1 MEKSGSEP
9 ANNLS
14 ISTSLK
20 RLRRHYK
27 RRSKNLAGYT
37 FGTTSNIPGAHLSLS
52 RSSIPAWRQIK
63 TDELSPKRSTNF
75 KYPHRKG
82 EVNTVCNTIEAA
94 VKTNI
99 SKNKNVSQSYIYEEA
114 CTAFNVPSIDGRKSA
129 CPSEGRRYA
138 AVIGELS
145 KTISKAQAHDTKE
158 DEDSMYALS
167 AEEVYTDDSSY
178 DSSPIT
184 YENVNTHT
192 AQRRIEERSPSRIKE
207 KLKVYAENELEKID
221 EQIHIL
227 LHGLHG
233 NTDGIE
239 SNV

>member
-1 MEKSGSEP
+1 M
-9 ANNLS
+9 
-14 ISTSLK
+14 
-20 RLRRHYK
+20 R
-27 RRSKNLAGYT
+27 
-37 FGTTSNIPGAHLSLS
+37 
-52 RSSIPAWRQIK
+52 
-63 TDELSPKRSTNF
+63 
-75 KYPHRKG
+75 
-82 EVNTVCNTIEAA
+82 
-94 VKTNI
+94 
-99 SKNKNVSQSYIYEEA
+99 
-114 CTAFNVPSIDGRKSA
+114 TA
-129 CPSEGRRYA
+129 
-138 AVIGELS
+138 L
-145 KTISKAQAHDTKE
+145 
-158 DEDSMYALS
+158 YALS

-184 YENVNTHT
+184 YENVSTHS

>member
-1 MEKSGSEP
+1 MEKPRSVQT
-9 ANNLS
+9 NNLS

-20 RLRRHYK
+20 RLRHHYK
-27 RRSKNLAGYT
+27 RRSKNSSGYR
-37 FGTTSNIPGAHLSLS
+37 FGSTSSIPGAHLTLS

-63 TDELSPKRSTNF
+63 TNDLSSNRSTNF
-75 KYPHRKG
+75 KYPNRKG
-82 EVNTVCNTIEAA
+82 EINAVCSSIETAVNT
-94 VKTNI
+94 
-99 SKNKNVSQSYIYEEA
+99 NKKAPQPYIYEEA
-114 CTAFNVPSIDGRKSA
+114 CTAFNVPSVDGRKSA

-145 KTISKAQAHDTKE
+145 KTISKAQAHEAKE

-167 AEEVYTDDSSY
+167 LDEAYTDDSSY

-184 YENVNTHT
+184 YENLDAHT
-192 AQRRIEERSPSRIKE
+192 ARRRIEERSPSHIKE

-233 NTDGIE
+233 NTEGIE